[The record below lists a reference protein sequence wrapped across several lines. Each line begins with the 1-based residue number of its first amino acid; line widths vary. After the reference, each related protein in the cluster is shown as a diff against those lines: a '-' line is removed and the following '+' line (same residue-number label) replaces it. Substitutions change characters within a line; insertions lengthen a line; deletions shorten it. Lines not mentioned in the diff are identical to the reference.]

1 MKKILALLASSAVT
15 LCCGGAASTGLDA
28 PADGGA
34 GADAL
39 ATGDGGPRGAPGTV
53 VANGGTGAGGAAGA
67 PGGSTSA
74 LSCGTASCV
83 IPGESCCLTETGGAF
98 SFSCVVGSSCPAAAG
113 DAGPGGNGNGQNGN
127 TATLQ
132 CTSAANCAAG
142 TVCCVS
148 APNNGTTSSECKTSC
163 TGDVAQLCD
172 PNAATTGCAAAQP
185 CSSRNIGDWGL
196 PQTFATCGGKGN

>member
-1 MKKILALLASSAVT
+1 MKKTLALLASSAVAV
-15 LCCGGAASTGLDA
+15 CCGGASNTGLEA
-28 PADGGA
+28 PPDGGA
-34 GADAL
+34 NTTTTGNGGA
-39 ATGDGGPRGAPGTV
+39 RGTPGTV

-83 IPGESCCLTETGGAF
+83 IPGESCCLTEAGGTF
-98 SFSCVVGSSCPAAAG
+98 SFACVVGSSCPAAAT
-113 DAGPGGNGNGQNGN
+113 DAGAGGNGNGQNGN

-148 APNNGTTSSECKTSC
+148 SPNNGATSECKTTC

-172 PNAATTGCAAAQP
+172 PSASAATTGCAAAQP
-185 CSSRNIGDWGL
+185 CSSKNIGDWGL
-196 PQTFATCGGKGN
+196 PPTFGTCGGKGN